1 MGKLIIDEN
10 DLFYI
15 LSDMVNQVF
24 VKALDKIDVTEEV
37 VENTIASIHI
47 NSEPERSTFKIN
59 INKYL

>member
-15 LSDMVNQVF
+15 LPDMVNQVF

-37 VENTIASIHI
+37 VENTIESIHM

>member
-1 MGKLIIDEN
+1 MGKLIIDE
-10 DLFYI
+10 DVLFYI

-24 VKALDKIDVTEEV
+24 IKALDKIDVTEEV

>member
-1 MGKLIIDEN
+1 MGKLIIDE
-10 DLFYI
+10 DVLFYI

-37 VENTIASIHI
+37 VENTIESIQI
-47 NSEPERSTFKIN
+47 NSERNSSFKLD